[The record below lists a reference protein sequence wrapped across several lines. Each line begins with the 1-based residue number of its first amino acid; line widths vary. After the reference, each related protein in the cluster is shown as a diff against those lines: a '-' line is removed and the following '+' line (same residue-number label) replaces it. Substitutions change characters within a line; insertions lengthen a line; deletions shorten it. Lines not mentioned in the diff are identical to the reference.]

1 MPSLQVGGAA
11 AKTRADWRRRPDR
24 RPLHRSGVRS
34 LPATLRHHHV
44 STCLRGDF
52 SAAHLTGVKKFAGFL
67 TDPYTALE
75 PPTIAWW
82 RRRWLCGR
90 GKAVNCSHADD
101 RPHGLLQATVTRDD
115 AGDPGPAW
123 DGQVGWFGRW

>member
-52 SAAHLTGVKKFAGFL
+52 SAAHLTGPRSSQAFS
-67 TDPYTALE
+67 
-75 PPTIAWW
+75 PT
-82 RRRWLCGR
+82 
-90 GKAVNCSHADD
+90 
-101 RPHGLLQATVTRDD
+101 P
-115 AGDPGPAW
+115 
-123 DGQVGWFGRW
+123 